1 VKLVEEHVSHLNNE
15 LDNHKEKLIHDKD
28 TMGEQVDSNTR
39 LFEALRD
46 DYFAKTEI
54 IKSISGTTAW
64 LLEAICIKA
73 FLEDVV
79 SEERETE
86 VIRRSQV
93 NITIE
98 NSAPSLIRD
107 MTSLTIPGFKNHKV
121 KERQKLQAQDSIDT
135 RNTGYQDIYVY
146 RDVTLEAAES
156 AYYKLINNAAN
167 IFNKNV
173 SFKKMGYELQAVFN
187 RALSK
192 KQEPEN
198 KAKSQRRN
206 LRYFYIRI
214 VIHIKTIHQFPIKRF
229 LFQSLYNKF

>member
-1 VKLVEEHVSHLNNE
+1 
-15 LDNHKEKLIHDKD
+15 
-28 TMGEQVDSNTR
+28 
-39 LFEALRD
+39 
-46 DYFAKTEI
+46 
-54 IKSISGTTAW
+54 
-64 LLEAICIKA
+64 LEAICIKA

-198 KAKSQRRN
+198 KAKSHRRN